1 MNRCPECGGGW
12 MMPALIPPLLALF
25 KQLGNTSRASTPKM
39 TRGMATRVITF
50 AGLLSLVMA
59 CGGVAQAQLEEFG
72 IQNTNNAATLLQQQR
87 ETQQNQ
93 SEGECT
99 DPDLANCGANGAAGG
114 VPGSGQQNTRPQF
127 PFQQPPSS
135 YYTNGGYVPEQGMP
149 QYIFRPQQPTEFQRF
164 VGDATGVWLPLFG
177 SNLFQGVP
185 TTFSPLINIP
195 VPQNYV
201 LGPGDELLLQAWGQ
215 INFDLHLTVD
225 RNGQIDVPRVG
236 AVRVAGLK
244 YSQLREFLQQQI
256 GKNFRNFDL
265 NANLGQLRTIQVY
278 VVGDARRPGVYTIS
292 SLATL
297 MNAAF
302 ATGGPAAMGSM
313 RNIELRRNGV
323 AVAHLDLYAL
333 ILKGDL
339 GQDAQL
345 QPQDVIFYPSAGPQ
359 VAAFGSVGRPAV
371 YELKGETTVG
381 AVLDL
386 AGGMTATA
394 STTQAELERIEAGK
408 TRHIE
413 DISLDTAGQGTP
425 VRGGDILRVFSIV
438 PKFDNAVVLRGN
450 VANPG
455 RYGWHAGMKLSD
467 LIPDAQSLLTR
478 EYWKQRAR
486 LGLPVLDYQQV
497 PTQNPFADTQPRYQ
511 QYVVSGNEVDQR
523 RAQKAQYAAGNPAV
537 PQQQGQQNGN
547 GQYSNGQSN
556 NGQYSNGQYGNGQDN
571 NNSSGNNAQS
581 GSGNNNS
588 GGNNNDAQGQ
598 NAGQTQNQGSSSNGT
613 NQGPYLNGQMG
624 TNASGSEGTIGPV
637 NTDST
642 QQQNL
647 AGITTVAGLAPPL
660 PQNFPAK
667 NLVDLPAP
675 PIDWAYA
682 VIERT
687 DPKTLETTLIPF
699 DLGRLV
705 RDHDGSQDL
714 ELQPSDVVTIFSQA
728 DIRVPRA
735 EQTRFVRIE
744 GEVKYAGTYS
754 VRPGETLREV
764 VIRAG
769 GLTPNAYLYGTS
781 FSRESVRQQQQQR
794 LNEYV
799 NQLAQ
804 ELSQSAVETEVST
817 TGGAA
822 AGTQVQQQQA
832 AAIAQLRALKAT
844 GRVVLNVQPDD
855 HDLAALP
862 AIPLEDG
869 DHLVIPPMP
878 YSVSVLGSVYNQSSF
893 LFEQGRRAGGY
904 LREAGGPTRLA
915 DPKHEFIVRAD
926 GSVLSRSFS
935 SGKLLSSFD
944 SEAMNPGDAVVVP
957 QKLIKP
963 SALAIFL
970 QYSGVFS
977 TLALATAAIAA
988 LK

>member
-1 MNRCPECGGGW
+1 
-12 MMPALIPPLLALF
+12 MPALIPQLLAPL
-25 KQLGNTSRASTPKM
+25 KQLANTSWILTGITR
-39 TRGMATRVITF
+39 RGMAARVITL
-50 AGLLSLVMA
+50 AGLLGFVAAL
-59 CGGVAQAQLEEFG
+59 GGVAQAQLEEFG

-93 SEGECT
+93 IEGQCT
-99 DPDLANCGANGAAGG
+99 DPDLANCGAGASGG
-114 VPGSGQQNTRPQF
+114 VPGSGQQNGRPQF
-127 PFQQPPSS
+127 QFQQPPSS
-135 YYTNGGYVPEQGMP
+135 YYTNGGYQAEQGMP

-201 LGPGDELLLQAWGQ
+201 IGPGDEVLLQAWGQ

-225 RNGQIDVPRVG
+225 RSGQIDVPRVG
-236 AVRVAGLK
+236 SVRVAGLK

-265 NANLGQLRTIQVY
+265 NVNLGQLRTMQVY

-297 MNAAF
+297 MNAVF

-313 RNIELRRNGV
+313 RDIQLRRNGA

-345 QPQDVIFYPSAGPQ
+345 QPQDVIFYPGTGPQ
-359 VAAFGSVGRPAV
+359 VAVFGSVGRAAV
-371 YELKGETTVG
+371 YELKGETSVG

-394 STTQAELERIEAGK
+394 STTQAELERIEAGR

-413 DISLDTAGQGTP
+413 DISLDAAGQANT

-467 LIPDAQSLLTR
+467 LIPDPQSLLTR
-478 EYWKQRAR
+478 DYWKQRAR
-486 LGLPVLDYQQV
+486 LGLPVLDYQPL
-497 PTQNPFADTQPRYQ
+497 PTQNPYADTQPRYQ

-523 RAQKAQYAAGNPAV
+523 RSQKAQYAAGNPAI
-537 PQQQGQQNGN
+537 PQQPGQQNGN
-547 GQYSNGQSN
+547 GQYSNGQN
-556 NGQYSNGQYGNGQDN
+556 GNGQFNNGQNGNGQYSNGQYGNGQEN
-571 NNSSGNNAQS
+571 GNNGQY
-581 GSGNNNS
+581 GNNNNDGQYS
-588 GGNNNDAQGQ
+588 GQS
-598 NAGQTQNQGSSSNGT
+598 QNQGNGGYNGT
-613 NQGPYLNGQMG
+613 NQSPYLNGQMG
-624 TNASGSEGTIGPV
+624 ANASGSEGTIGPV
-637 NTDST
+637 NTDTT

-647 AGITTVAGLAPPL
+647 AGNATVAGLAPPL

-705 RDHDGSQDL
+705 RDHDGSQNL
-714 ELQPSDVVTIFSQA
+714 ELQPGDVVTIFSQA

-764 VIRAG
+764 VTRAG
-769 GLTPNAYLYGTS
+769 GLTTNAYLYGTS

-799 NQLAQ
+799 NQLAS
-804 ELSQSAVETEVST
+804 ELSQSAVETEVNT

-822 AGTQVQQQQA
+822 AGAQVQQQQA

-844 GRVVLNVQPDD
+844 GRIVLNVQPDD
-855 HDLAALP
+855 HDVAALP

-878 YSVSVLGSVYNQSSF
+878 SSVLVLGSVYNQSSF

-935 SGKLLSSFD
+935 SGKLLTSFD
-944 SEAMNPGDAVVVP
+944 SETMNPGDAVVVP

-970 QYSGVFS
+970 QYTGVLS
-977 TLALATAAIAA
+977 TLALASAAIAA